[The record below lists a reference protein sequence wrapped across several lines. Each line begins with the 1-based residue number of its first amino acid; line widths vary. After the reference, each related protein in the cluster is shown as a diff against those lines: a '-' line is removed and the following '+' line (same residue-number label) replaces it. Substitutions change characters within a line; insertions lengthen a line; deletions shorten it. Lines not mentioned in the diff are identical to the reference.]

1 MLSFAPATRTFGW
14 LTSIATAGSFCLF
27 YENGLVGLPMLT
39 LVSLEA
45 TKAIAAAAKMSV
57 LALAM
62 RTMLV
67 IFIV

>member
-1 MLSFAPATRTFGW
+1 
-14 LTSIATAGSFCLF
+14 LF
-27 YENGLVGLPMLT
+27 YENRLVGLPMLT